1 MINLI
6 KHDNNH
12 LNLLNYLKLHFIIHT
27 NIYKMVI
34 KTIVL
39 KSGIIMIKASKIFK
53 LKYKKA
59 IDDAIIISDL

>member
-1 MINLI
+1 
-6 KHDNNH
+6 
-12 LNLLNYLKLHFIIHT
+12 
-27 NIYKMVI
+27 MVI